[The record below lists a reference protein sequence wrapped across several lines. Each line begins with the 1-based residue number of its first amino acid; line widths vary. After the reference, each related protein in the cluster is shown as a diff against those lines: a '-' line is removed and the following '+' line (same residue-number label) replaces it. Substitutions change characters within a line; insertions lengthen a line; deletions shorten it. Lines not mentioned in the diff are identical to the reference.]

1 MSTRLIVIGPL
12 PPPYHGV
19 TVSTGLVLA
28 NPLLQRSF
36 RLEHLDTSDH
46 RSAENTGQWDVR
58 NVWLALQ
65 SLGRL
70 IARLRGDRG
79 VVYLPL
85 SQNRAGLLRDSLF
98 ILLAAARGW
107 GVAAHLRG
115 GEFNEVYEREPKLM
129 RWLVRT
135 SLARVHSVA
144 VLGSSLRPLFDRLLP
159 SNRVVVV
166 PNGTPDIP
174 LDGVP
179 RDPKTGLFLSNLR
192 RRKGVIEAL
201 DAALLVLQ
209 EEPEARFVFIGDWE
223 SSELRSELRLRAT
236 AHEEKICFL
245 PTATGEAHAAALASA
260 GFFLF
265 PPRQPEGHPRVVLE
279 ALAAGLPV
287 ITTDR
292 GAIAET
298 VVHEESGFVLQDP
311 VPAVIAE
318 HALRLIRD
326 PDLRERMGHAARVR
340 YLERYTQQAAD
351 AGLADWLE
359 QVAVDVAER
368 SA

>member
-28 NPLLQRSF
+28 NPLLKQPFSV
-36 RLEHLDTSDH
+36 EHLDTSDH
-46 RSAENTGQWDVR
+46 RSAANTGQWELR
-58 NVWLALQ
+58 NVWLALR
-65 SLGRL
+65 SFACLVV
-70 IARLRGDRG
+70 RLRGDRG

-85 SQNRAGLLRDSLF
+85 SQNRAGLLRDCLF
-98 ILLAAARGW
+98 ILLAAVRGW
-107 GVAAHLRG
+107 QVATHLRG
-115 GEFNEVYEREPKLM
+115 GEFNEVYEREPPLM
-129 RWLVRT
+129 RWLIGT

-159 SNRVVVV
+159 PERVVVV
-166 PNGTPDIP
+166 PNGTPDIQ
-174 LDGVP
+174 LGETK

-192 RRKGVIEAL
+192 RRKGVVEAL
-201 DAALLVLQ
+201 EAALLVLD
-209 EEPEARFVFIGDWE
+209 EDPEARFVFLGAWE
-223 SSELRSELRLRAT
+223 SPELESALRQRAER
-236 AHEEKICFL
+236 HGEEIRFL
-245 PTATGEAHAAALASA
+245 PTATGETHAAALASA

-265 PPRQPEGHPRVVLE
+265 TPREPEGHPRVVLE

-298 VVHEESGFVLQDP
+298 VVHGESGFVLNDP
-311 VPAVIAE
+311 VPAEIAQ

-326 PDLRERMGHAARVR
+326 PDLRERMGHAARAR
-340 YLERYTQQAAD
+340 YLKRYTQPTAD
-351 AGLADWLE
+351 AGLANWLE
-359 QVAVDVAER
+359 RVAADVER
-368 SA
+368 RSV